1 MILVTDVPQL
11 NGDAI
16 LVLGEDAADNVYSVV
31 QENCPNGFNSPNC
44 EASILAA
51 MNVDQQ
57 SIQSI
62 QKRFFF
68 LAPVVVAVL
77 ATSLGTEMIVLNK
90 PGRRPRKVSNIRVAN
105 LNLAAS
111 KLSPAQGASTVVFAT
126 TGSLITAVPQPLEE
140 IQG

>member
-1 MILVTDVPQL
+1 MILITDVPQL
-11 NGDAI
+11 NGDA
-16 LVLGEDAADNVYSVV
+16 LLALGEDAADNLDSVY

-62 QKRFFF
+62 QKRFLF
-68 LAPVVVAVL
+68 LVPIVVAVL
-77 ATSLGTEMIVLNK
+77 GTEYIVLNQAEK
-90 PGRRPRKVSNIRVAN
+90 GARKVRKIRVAN
-105 LNLAAS
+105 KNLAAS
-111 KLSPAQGASTVVFAT
+111 KLASAQGSSTVVFVT
-126 TGSLITAVPQPLEE
+126 TTNGGNLITAIPSPLEE